1 MNPSSASKNLDL
13 KKTPPN
19 NFKKIENPDT
29 HSSTSIANSPR
40 INSSIRKNQQEQL
53 NCQQILKELH
63 HAITTLQRNKAVEF
77 NALENVCKR
86 LKNAEQ
92 ILIYANSEIEL
103 NQTFDQIRSKLPQF
117 FNKIQQYTDLQKA
130 HGLTLDVDTIHTLC
144 LGLSALANPTCESFF
159 TKEECAKHQD
169 LLTTISEN
177 FCTALNK
184 PIQHG
189 SLPSG
194 KLLNIL
200 NWYSRGMKSDLL
212 DANNKEI
219 KKLFQLTLLRLRNWA
234 NGTGDDGWITSKQ
247 LSKCM
252 VQLNTMINFKI
263 INIENNKEGK
273 FNRLA
278 WGETVNSLCQYFL
291 SNQVWLTTCNIIELI
306 NVTNTLKVGIDQNIL
321 SIDVATMHD
330 TLHCICKRIME
341 QSFILNNQ
349 GELNSLTN
357 CCNFLRC
364 LYEHN
369 LIGPSTSNSGL
380 AMLKLVNTIYNNK
393 SDEKYHTNP
402 QAIINIASFIKSAD
416 RWMQA
421 QENFNEVQENFCEA
435 LGKKEILEIV
445 ITIIKQTEIL
455 CQSENT
461 GWLQSPVSNSGLL
474 SALEYFIQRKLIP
487 NKQKSSL
494 IFILRTILNNISN
507 WHQNNISNVSILLAL
522 RTLAS
527 LENFPTLFSSI
538 KKSGSLKKS
547 LTSLLNYLKQNYKKN
562 SVVFSKEEKIAIL
575 QMIRLGV
582 ILDITSIN
590 DHQDFLKHLLKI
602 KNSVTLEQIEAA
614 ILQFDGI
621 LNQINAKDT
630 EENINNDDDNEEQVS
645 PSPTSSALNRG
656 PTYRGNTSEKQV
668 AQINVIYTNS
678 TAQEQDWISIPYK
691 FSNNQNSSNLSSST
705 ITQLPLETTK
715 TIPVIAIRKEKINP
729 EIKPPFPDNKNI
741 SESEN
746 IKNKKDQSIPKSK
759 NISRQQAKIEWFN
772 LLKKEKNSALKEI
785 QILAAL
791 YPDLI
796 STREESKKGK
806 PGANAMQYALSLGK
820 IELTSWLIKQ
830 NNPITGQSF
839 GDLLESVM
847 LKLTIIENKHVQA
860 INHFVTSQVQ
870 MAARNG
876 EIILM
881 TPAQIDYAK
890 EIHEIKN
897 ILDKYDLLT
906 NFRYFLGYGLVG
918 NYRKNNLN
926 KKNESISPYL
936 SSGMS
941 LENFNMDEFL
951 KIQYQEG
958 FTHFT
963 TLLKHSSKEEIEF
976 TLNLVKDKNDLI
988 FSSNPNNDA
997 LFNAMS
1003 NASKNR
1009 LDIISLILNSVED
1022 KDKLIY
1028 SVNID
1033 GLNALSFAIENK
1045 LNDVVALLLD
1055 YTSDP
1060 DHLAITSSYVV
1071 LTSLMHAAEMGN
1083 HKIVNTL
1090 LSKVKNIKG
1099 LAQLADANGNT
1110 ALMFAVVRNRT
1121 EVIKVLLKEVPD
1133 PDQLLTQMTIHGET
1147 AYDIALK
1154 NNYRHLLDMLR
1165 PINQRKQLQLSQLK
1179 LDTVTSN
1186 FHNHSEITN
1195 SYSTSEQFTKN
1206 HMIFCGAVNGNNIAL
1221 AKFYIRT
1228 SFDVEELIR
1237 KKNLNGTTPL
1247 MMGVK
1252 NNNIDMIDLLLH
1264 STNDKQSLI
1273 LETSHEGINAF
1284 MIATMEGY
1292 IGVVEKLLQTI
1303 DDKEK
1308 LIYAQFMDG
1317 SNALMIAI
1325 KYNHLGIAKLI
1336 LDTVRDP
1343 SNLAQTKMNS
1353 GLTSLMIAAGLGNK
1367 LGFALLLAAVRDPS
1381 ALIKMTDLSGNT
1393 ALIYA
1398 VEGNHFSVIKAILD
1412 AVPDKKSVL
1421 TQITEDGETA
1431 YTTALRYNHRHL
1443 LSFLDPNG

>member
-1 MNPSSASKNLDL
+1 MNSSSASQNQGL
-13 KKTPPN
+13 KKTSQRNVNP
-19 NFKKIENPDT
+19 IENQDT
-29 HSSTSIANSPR
+29 HSPISIVNSPR
-40 INSSIRKNQQEQL
+40 INSVIRENQQEQI
-53 NCQQILKELH
+53 NSQKILKELY
-63 HAITTLQRNKAVEF
+63 HAITTHQKNRTPEF
-77 NALENVCKR
+77 SEIENVCKR

-92 ILIYANSEIEL
+92 ILISANSQIEL
-103 NQTFDQIRSKLPQF
+103 NQTCDQIRSQLPRF
-117 FNKIQQYTDLQKA
+117 FKKIQQYSDLQKA
-130 HGLTLDVDTIHTLC
+130 HSLTLDIETIHTIC
-144 LGLSALANPTCESFF
+144 LGLSALANPTSEIFL
-159 TKEECAKHQD
+159 TKEQCLKCQD
-169 LLTTISEN
+169 ILTNISQN

-189 SLPSG
+189 SLRSG

-219 KKLFQLTLLRLRNWA
+219 KKLFQLTLLRLQDWV

-252 VQLNTMINFKI
+252 VQLNTMINLKI
-263 INIENNKEGK
+263 ISIENTKEGK
-273 FNRLA
+273 SNRLA
-278 WGETVNSLCQYFL
+278 WSETVSSLCQYFL
-291 SNQVWLTTCNIIELI
+291 SNQVWLTSCNIIELI

-321 SIDVATMHD
+321 SIEVATMHD
-330 TLHCICKRIME
+330 TLNCICKRIKE
-341 QSFILNNQ
+341 QSFTLNSQ

-369 LIGPSTSNSGL
+369 LVGSSKSNSGL
-380 AMLKLVNTIYNNK
+380 AMLKLVNTIYNFK
-393 SDEKYHTNP
+393 SDEKYHNNP

-416 RWMQA
+416 RWMQE
-421 QENFNEVQENFCEA
+421 QENFHEV
-435 LGKKEILEIV
+435 LRKKEIQEIV
-445 ITIIKQTEIL
+445 IAIIKKIEVL
-455 CQSENT
+455 CQNENS
-461 GWLQSPVSNSGLL
+461 GWLHSSVSNSGLL
-474 SALEYFIQRKLIP
+474 SALEYFIQRRLIP
-487 NKQKSSL
+487 AKQESSL
-494 IFILRTILNNISN
+494 VFILRTMLNNISN

-527 LENFPTLFSSI
+527 LEDFQTLFTSI
-538 KKSGSLKKS
+538 KKSGALKKS
-547 LTSLLNYLKQNYKKN
+547 LASLLNYLKQNYEKN
-562 SVVFSKEEKIAIL
+562 SIAFSKEEKIVTL
-575 QMIRLGV
+575 QMIRLGI

-590 DHQDFLKHLLKI
+590 DHQDLLMHIIRI
-602 KNSVTLEQIEAA
+602 KNSVNLEQIEAA
-614 ILQFDGI
+614 ILEFNGT
-621 LNQINAKDT
+621 LKQINTVDT
-630 EENINNDDDNEEQVS
+630 EDTLTNQDDNEEQAT
-645 PSPTSSALNRG
+645 PFPTSPALNRG
-656 PTYRGNTSEKQV
+656 PTYWGNTSEKQ
-668 AQINVIYTNS
+668 ATQINLIHTNS
-678 TAQEQDWISIPYK
+678 TAQEKDWISIPYK
-691 FSNNQNSSNLSSST
+691 FSNNQNSGNLSSSSST
-705 ITQLPLETTK
+705 TTQLPLEKTK
-715 TIPVIAIRKEKINP
+715 TIPVIAIRKEKVNS
-729 EIKPPFPDNKNI
+729 ETKFSLPDNKFI

-746 IKNKKDQSIPKSK
+746 NKNKKDQTISKNK

-772 LLKKEKNSALKEI
+772 LLKKEKTSSLKEI
-785 QILAAL
+785 QNLAAL

-796 STREESKKGK
+796 SIREVSKKGK
-806 PGANAMQYALSLGK
+806 PGANAMHYALTLGK

-830 NNPITGQSF
+830 NNPIAGQSF
-839 GDLLESVM
+839 GDFLESVI
-847 LKLTIIENKHVQA
+847 LKLTIIENKHAQA
-860 INHFVTSQVQ
+860 IHHFVSSQVQ
-870 MAARNG
+870 MAARKG

-897 ILDKYDLLT
+897 ILDKYELLT

-926 KKNESISPYL
+926 KKNESIFPYL

-941 LENFNMDEFL
+941 LEKFDMDEFL
-951 KIQYQEG
+951 KITYQEG

-976 TLNLVKDKNDLI
+976 TLSQVKDKSALI
-988 FSSNPNNDA
+988 FSSDPHNDA
-997 LFNAMS
+997 LFNAMG
-1003 NASKNR
+1003 NVSKNR
-1009 LDIISLILNSVED
+1009 LDIISLILDSVED

-1033 GLNALSFAIENK
+1033 GLNALSFAIEYR
-1045 LNDVVALLLD
+1045 LNDVVTLLLD
-1055 YTSDP
+1055 YASDP

-1083 HKIVNTL
+1083 HEIVKTL
-1090 LSKVKNIKG
+1090 LSKVKNTKG

-1110 ALMFAVVRNRT
+1110 ALMFAAVRNRT
-1121 EVIKVLLKEVPD
+1121 DVIKVLLKEVPD
-1133 PDQLLTQMTIHGET
+1133 SDQLLTQMTIHGET

-1154 NNYRHLLDMLR
+1154 NNYSHLLEMLR
-1165 PINQRKQLQLSQLK
+1165 PIHYREQLQLTQTK
-1179 LDTVTSN
+1179 LDTVIATSN
-1186 FHNHSEITN
+1186 FHNHSEIIN
-1195 SYSTSEQFTKN
+1195 SYSISEQFTKN

-1247 MMGVK
+1247 MMAVK
-1252 NNNIDMIDLLLH
+1252 NNNIDMIDLLLNT
-1264 STNDKQSLI
+1264 TNDKQSLI
-1273 LETSHEGINAF
+1273 LDHSHEGINAF
-1284 MIATMEGY
+1284 MIAAMEGY
-1292 IGVVEKLLQTI
+1292 IGVLEKLLHSV

-1336 LDTVRDP
+1336 LETVRDP
-1343 SNLAQTKMNS
+1343 SHLAQTKMNS

-1367 LGFALLLAAVRDPS
+1367 LGFTLLLAAVRDPS
-1381 ALIKMTDLSGNT
+1381 ALVKMADLSGNT

-1412 AVPDKKSVL
+1412 AVPDKKSLL
-1421 TQITEDGETA
+1421 THLNSDGETA
-1431 YTTALRYNHRHL
+1431 YTTALTYNYRHL